1 MPAAPKDDGLSRRTG
16 QSVTNDAPTLT
27 ATLLPAQNQHWT
39 TDAGPVGYD
48 VIPIDYGASDLA
60 RYQAPFLAP
69 NEQSYEIQS
78 GGPLDASVF
87 TNNTIA
93 AGVVAPGQS
102 LGSFPSQPASHPG
115 FYFNV
120 VDPFQQQDESQS
132 QIELANTHQYHR
144 EDLTTSS
151 SFSAHSQGTQ
161 DKTRPTP
168 TGPQSSLAP
177 SAAGKGSKRPAPA
190 SLRPSVKRNSDS
202 LLSSAVRNPA
212 GQSTAWAREIEQTD
226 LHQRMSSPTQLP
238 GTGGQ
243 RAVETDSRDQLTTT
257 TSDAIPSDAASPL
270 GDDAEGNGSGGGMVS
285 VAPQRGGSNV
295 GSNQPP
301 GVLQAGRT
309 SQTPHAQPG
318 LPAEK
323 VFPIQIG
330 SELFRLS
337 GASIASDGQ

>member
-16 QSVTNDAPTLT
+16 QPVTNDAPTLT
-27 ATLLPAQNQHWT
+27 ATLLPASNQHWT

-69 NEQSYEIQS
+69 NEQSYEVQR
-78 GGPLDASVF
+78 GGSLDASVF

-93 AGVVAPGQS
+93 VGGLAPGSS
-102 LGSFPSQPASHPG
+102 LGSFPGQPANHPG

-120 VDPFQQQDESQS
+120 VDSFQQQDKSQS
-132 QIELANTHQYHR
+132 QSGLANTFHHR
-144 EDLTTSS
+144 EDKTTSS
-151 SFSAHSQGTQ
+151 SFSALPQGTQ

-168 TGPQSSLAP
+168 TGPQSSLAL
-177 SAAGKGSKRPAPA
+177 SAAGKGSQRPAPA
-190 SLRPSVKRNSDS
+190 SLRPSVKRNSHS
-202 LLSSAVRNPA
+202 LSSPAVRNSA
-212 GQSTAWAREIEQTD
+212 GQSTARAREKEQTD

-243 RAVETDSRDQLTTT
+243 RAVETDPRDQLATTT
-257 TSDAIPSDAASPL
+257 ADSIPSDAASPL
-270 GDDAEGNGSGGGMVS
+270 GDDVEGNGGGGAMVS
-285 VAPQRGGSNV
+285 VAPQRGGPNA

-301 GVLQAGRT
+301 GVLPAGKT
-309 SQTPHAQPG
+309 SQAPHAQPG